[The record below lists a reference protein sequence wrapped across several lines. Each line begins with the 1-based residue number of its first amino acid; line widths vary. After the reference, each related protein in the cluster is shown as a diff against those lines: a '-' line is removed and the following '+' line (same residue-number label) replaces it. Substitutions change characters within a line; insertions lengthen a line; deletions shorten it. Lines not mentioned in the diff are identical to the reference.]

1 MNSAFFPSA
10 ISSSAAAVLY
20 GAKYPPIFTKGMQYS
35 ERVAKFATARET
47 QTSYCSLYSF
57 FFAKSYSSE
66 IASTGQPSAQ
76 APQLMQASASIT
88 YWVSPSLIAPQGQV
102 SAHAPQEMH

>member
-1 MNSAFFPSA
+1 LSVSKSSKTSINFLKPLFVIKKLGAETIASAP
-10 ISSSAAAVLY
+10 
-20 GAKYPPIFTKGMQYS
+20 
-35 ERVAKFATARET
+35 
-47 QTSYCSLYSF
+47 F